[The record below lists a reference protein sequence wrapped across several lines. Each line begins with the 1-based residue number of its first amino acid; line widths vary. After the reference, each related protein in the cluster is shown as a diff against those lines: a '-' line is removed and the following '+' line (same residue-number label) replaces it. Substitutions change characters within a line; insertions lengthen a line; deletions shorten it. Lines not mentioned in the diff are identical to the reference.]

1 MLKNGEFF
9 FTFSVLKDRFKNL
22 VPALLLKNFSFFRK
36 KKNFIS
42 EILLKSSREFDR
54 SIPKSKNTFGK
65 VFLKDPVN
73 VTIDNTV
80 VLPRDTL
87 AGIESC
93 GIQKSNQDSTTS
105 IIVGK

>member
-1 MLKNGEFF
+1 MLKDTDSKIFL
-9 FTFSVLKDRFKNL
+9 FSE
-22 VPALLLKNFSFFRK
+22 RK
-36 KKNFIS
+36 RILFP

>member
-1 MLKNGEFF
+1 MTHSKNSYALIKEFF
-9 FTFSVLKDRFKNL
+9 FFQKKR
-22 VPALLLKNFSFFRK
+22 NFLFP
-36 KKNFIS
+36 
-42 EILLKSSREFDR
+42 EVLLKSFREYER

-87 AGIESC
+87 AGTESC
-93 GIQKSNQDSTTS
+93 GVQKSNQDSTTS